1 MSGPATPILPGA
13 TLGVLGGGQ
22 LGRMFTH
29 AAQAMGYR
37 VLVLDPGDNP
47 PAAQA
52 ADDHLR
58 ADYDDAAALAT
69 LAERCAAVTVEFENV
84 PAESLAWLAAHCRLA
99 PGPEPVAIARDRIRE
114 KSFLHDHGIATAPFA
129 VITDSSDVASALEV
143 VGTPAR
149 MKTATLGYDG
159 KGQVGVDDPVVAD
172 AAFQELGRV
181 PCVLERQVELH
192 MELSVVLAR
201 GSDGT
206 TTPFPAVE
214 NVHRDGILHTTLLP
228 ARTDDAV
235 RAEAETLARR
245 VAEALDYQG
254 ILAVEFFLTR
264 DGALLVNEIAPRPH
278 NSGHIT
284 QNACATSQFE
294 QQVRMLCGLPAGD
307 PGPLSPGGML
317 NLLGERWRD
326 GEPRW
331 DAVLAD
337 PATHLHLY
345 GKGSPRTG
353 RKMGHI
359 NLLAP
364 SAERAE
370 ERLEALSARLPT

>member
-1 MSGPATPILPGA
+1 MTRSSTPIQPGA
-13 TLGVLGGGQ
+13 TLGILGGGQ

-37 VLVLDPGDNP
+37 VLVLDPGECP
-47 PAAQA
+47 PAAHA
-52 ADDHLR
+52 ADDHLC
-58 ADYDDAAALAT
+58 AAYDDGAALTT
-69 LAERCAAVTVEFENV
+69 LAEHCAAVTVEFENV
-84 PAESLAWLAAHCRLA
+84 PAESLAWLNEQCRLA
-99 PGPEPVAIARDRIRE
+99 PGPEPVAIARNRIRE
-114 KSFLHDHGIATAPFA
+114 KAFLHDHGIATASFA
-129 VITDSSDVASALEV
+129 VIEDSGDVATALEV

-149 MKTATLGYDG
+149 LKTATLGYDG
-159 KGQVGVDDPVVAD
+159 KGQIEVDDPVVAD

-181 PCVLERQVELH
+181 PCVLERRVELH

-201 GSDGT
+201 GFDGT
-206 TTPFPAVE
+206 TTTYPAVE
-214 NVHRDGILHTTLLP
+214 NNHRNGILHSTLLP
-228 ARTDDAV
+228 ARADASV
-235 RAEAETLARR
+235 LAEADTLARR

-254 ILAVEFFLTR
+254 VLAVEFFLTR
-264 DGALLVNEIAPRPH
+264 DGELLVNELAPRPH

-307 PGPLSPGGML
+307 PAPLSPGAML

-326 GEPRW
+326 GEPGW
-331 DAVLAD
+331 DKVLAD
-337 PATHLHLY
+337 TGAHLHLY
-345 GKGSPRTG
+345 GKEGARTG

-364 SAERAE
+364 SAELAG
-370 ERLEALSARLPT
+370 ERIEALNTLLPH